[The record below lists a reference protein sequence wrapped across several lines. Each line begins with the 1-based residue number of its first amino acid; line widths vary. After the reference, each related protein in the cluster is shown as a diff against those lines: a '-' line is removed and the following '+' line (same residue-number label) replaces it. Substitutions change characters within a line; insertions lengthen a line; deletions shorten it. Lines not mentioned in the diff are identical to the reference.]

1 MSDFDAHREIVQ
13 NELDRLVEKQGRM
26 ETDPHATLAEWRVVQ
41 REIEQLQH
49 RLIFFDSPLS
59 KLHFRD

>member
-1 MSDFDAHREIVQ
+1 MSDFNAHREIVQ

-26 ETDPHATLAEWRVVQ
+26 ETDPRATLAEWRVIQ

-49 RLIFFDSPLS
+49 RLIWFESPIS